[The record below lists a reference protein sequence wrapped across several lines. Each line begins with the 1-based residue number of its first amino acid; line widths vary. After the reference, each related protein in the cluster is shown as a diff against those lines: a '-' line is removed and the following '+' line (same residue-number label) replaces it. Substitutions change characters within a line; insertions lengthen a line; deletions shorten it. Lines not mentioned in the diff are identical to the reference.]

1 MYKIINLRY
10 MKTTR
15 NEIYSVP
22 RVEITELTVETNI
35 LATSGRVSLSGAG
48 VDEDDAD
55 DNGSLIW

>member
-1 MYKIINLRY
+1 MYKIIDLRY
-10 MKTTR
+10 MKTIR

-48 VDEDDAD
+48 VDEGDAD

>member
-10 MKTTR
+10 MKTIR

-48 VDEDDAD
+48 VDENDAD

>member
-10 MKTTR
+10 MKTIR

-22 RVEITELTVETNI
+22 RVKITELTVETNI

-48 VDEDDAD
+48 VDESNAD
-55 DNGSLIW
+55 SNGTSIW

>member
-10 MKTTR
+10 MKTIR

>member
-1 MYKIINLRY
+1 
-10 MKTTR
+10 MKTIR
-15 NEIYSVP
+15 KEIYSVP